1 MPSYERN
8 NIWLTRLV
16 SEGHEEGLGEWTLRG
31 SALAGGIP
39 LVLMGTF
46 LWLTRDAV
54 STEIAVAQLL
64 AAMLGVIGPAFVWY
78 YDERLYPL
86 FVEEMSDVVTDQ
98 NELKAIADRY
108 HALFAERYWLAV
120 VPWTP
125 ALVAAYVLNFEFFL
139 AYGISGFFDP
149 AALVYFLLVLW
160 MGLLTGIGLH
170 MAVVSVFFIHEVG
183 KLELVIDPLHPDGFG
198 GLSSIGRFTIWT
210 TLLISIGSLAFP
222 LAFAIA
228 AQGGYSSIVYTVVAV
243 YIGVLL
249 LSFFYPTVY
258 INRKAN
264 AARND
269 VLEEKR
275 RRIQALSERI
285 IEPDS
290 GEDDVGRLATQL
302 DVMKNEFEAYRKLT
316 LYPLS
321 VGLITRLASSI
332 LLPLVFIGV
341 EIYLA

>member
-16 SEGHEEGLGEWTLRG
+16 SEGHEEGLGEWTVRG

-64 AAMLGVIGPAFVWY
+64 AAMLGVVGPAFVWY

-86 FVEEMSDVVTDQ
+86 FVEEMSDVVTDRS
-98 NELKAIADRY
+98 ELETIADRY

-139 AYGISGFFDP
+139 AYGVTGFFDP
-149 AALVYFLLVLW
+149 AALVYLLLVLW

-170 MAVVSVFFIHEVG
+170 MAVVSVLFIHEVG

-228 AQGGYSSIVYTVVAV
+228 AQGGYSAIVYTVVAV

-264 AARND
+264 AVRGR
-269 VLEEKR
+269 VLAEKR
-275 RRIQALSERI
+275 ERIRALSDRI
-285 IEPDS
+285 LETDGS
-290 GEDDVGRLATQL
+290 TEDVSRLSTQL
-302 DVMKNEFEAYRKLT
+302 DVMKSEFEAYRNVT

-321 VGLITRLASSI
+321 IGLLTRLASSI
-332 LLPLVFIGV
+332 LLPLFFFGLELFVQ
-341 EIYLA
+341 